1 MYDKVFSRIKE
12 GGFQHTA
19 RFSGVIIRPMRH
31 IAYGANTMTNLEKN
45 INKENTMTKIV
56 GNFKM
61 PEIDFDLDIDA
72 TKLDDFVEDE
82 LKINF
87 RTGFESDLFGD
98 VLQRPDILQKIKL
111 KIDENGAEGAAA
123 TITAI
128 ST

>member
-1 MYDKVFSRIKE
+1 MTRYFRGLRKEVFNILH
-12 GGFQHTA
+12 GFW
-19 RFSGVIIRPMRH
+19 GVIIRSMRH
-31 IAYGANTMTNLEKN
+31 IAYGANTMKNLEKN

-56 GNFKM
+56 GNFIM
-61 PEIDFDLDIDA
+61 PEIDFDSDIDA